1 MEDPLDWLKKKPSVE
16 DAKAFIKN
24 HPDALMGQDDEKLP
38 LPLHIAIRYYASDE
52 VILLLLEACPQA
64 AALERGYYNYL
75 PLHYAIWEGTRMS
88 SEEVIKALLNAHLGA
103 ASERNPHTGNL
114 PLHDAVNMNA
124 SEGIIL
130 SLLNAYPQAAF
141 VEIKVKAEETKDG
154 RLLFEIYLERKASD
168 DFMREICKV
177 RVDGLLTLGF
187 VLTKRS
193 SVDIVLAVLEA
204 YPEAARKRF
213 STKSDECILPLHIA
227 YEDKHSEPVKDA
239 LRRAYPGAA
248 EKENPF
254 ETTHQLHKFLQN
266 KPLDQL
272 DGDDVEDL
280 IKTYPEAAGKRGRDG
295 RLPLHIAIDR
305 IAPPDVTGVLI
316 EAYPQAGKE
325 KMKDGRL
332 PIEVIVTR
340 KVTDDWP
347 QECLTGMA
355 KYLLDYDMPVSIE
368 DGTPVEHSGSWH
380 ACISSSTKTATDAVR
395 KVLLDSK
402 KRDDDNYYGG
412 GFGKHIHAL
421 AEVHDAKGRTALG
434 LASEESREVILDYL
448 FPSKLHKF
456 LAYAPL
462 EPDGDDVRNL
472 IEMYPEAM
480 GKRGRDG
487 RLPLHIAIDRI
498 ASPEVMWMLF
508 DAYPQA
514 GKEKMKDG
522 RLPIEV
528 FVTRKV
534 TDGWSQS
541 DLTDMAILLL
551 DNDMPVSKE
560 DGTPVEHSGSWHAC
574 ISDSTETAT
583 DAVRKVLL
591 DSKKRDDDNYYGG
604 GFGKHIHALAE
615 AHDAKGRTALG
626 LASEES
632 REVILDYLFPS
643 KLHKFLAYAPLEPDG
658 DDVRNLIEMYPEAM
672 GKRGRDGRLPLHIA
686 IDRIASPEVMWMLF
700 DAYPQ
705 AGKEK
710 MKDGRLPIE
719 VLATQKVTDGWS
731 QSDLTDMAI
740 LLLDNDM
747 PVSKE
752 DGTPV
757 EHSDSWHA
765 CISDSTETATDAV
778 RKVLLDSKKR
788 DDDNYY
794 GGGFGKYIHAL
805 AEVHD
810 AKGRTALGLASK
822 ESREIIYEY
831 LLFCG
836 RYKLQFGPPEYR
848 TKTSVVLRAQDLSEQ
863 ADYDVIFD
871 NADKDKS
878 GKLDKDELKEI
889 SGTIG
894 LDPGMFLRGSG
905 KSTTTISKDEFVVI
919 CKQQLGDGPR
929 EVVIKL
935 MQSKNDW
942 ERECSA
948 RKKYELES
956 KYVVSALPKIPPE
969 YAIAKA
975 VRDGEGGLNIIK
987 EKYLDNIAP
996 GIYAIVMNAADR
1008 NVLQMLNQEQPKL
1021 DSIKAMLRQVF
1032 EAVQHMHEKNL
1043 MHGDIKMVNI
1053 VRFRIDNKLRLIDLD
1068 ASAEI
1073 SVAEETFAGAKF
1085 SSAILPPEMI
1095 ERIETDE
1102 KLEEFDK
1109 YWEAENKDL
1118 VTKVS
1123 PKPYKKHGVKGHY
1136 VVKSFRTGLDGKPVE
1151 EGLPYTLVDASRS
1164 IDAWSLGVLAFTLLT
1179 GESLIPSTRDDDC
1192 ASGNAMHALY
1202 SWGEQPEKE
1211 DEVFKK
1217 MKDDAARNLVW
1228 TLLKPKAEER
1238 PTVASL
1244 LEKHPFFNPKMSA
1257 STEDQFRDMNES
1269 LQNISNQ
1276 VEILNGNILEVKK
1289 LSIESKDELLHTRHV
1304 LHRTRHVLLKGIFEA
1319 TEVIT
1324 PTTFI
1329 ILNNKLPPAAEPSGE
1344 QVEKICGIDAA
1355 EDGSGVSV
1363 TTKHAS
1369 LAVSAEGLEIDL
1381 KGDLKKYGDQAKTG
1395 ILWAKRIREIST
1407 NFAAGD
1413 IDKAFETIKEG
1424 IKDLIVGNEMYLYL
1438 IDELTGKPVEAKGWP
1453 LIITTPSEKVPR
1465 LIPLM
1470 QVGMRAISIC
1480 NGAAGFA
1487 KVFGIPAPKVPK
1499 EWLKGAQDSVELLKQ
1514 ESSVQEF
1521 GIVHAQVKGGTQEN
1535 TSVRGASLREFQDF
1549 LKTNDPGQKEGKN
1562 GHFAGLQR
1570 FGDPEDGTAL
1580 WTALTDQSA
1589 IENALKER
1597 ANEREEEERKQ
1608 NLNRRQEEM
1617 AELKVATLEE
1627 TNEETSGTEEVH
1639 SLTDEFAKRN
1649 DTRNALADS
1658 EEIAELIRLAA
1669 TAAAK
1674 EAASAPAAAKD
1685 SEEIA
1690 ELIRLAA
1697 TAAAKAV
1704 VSAPAAGSVCCT
1716 IM

>member
-16 DAKAFIKN
+16 DAKAFIEN
-24 HPDALMGQDDEKLP
+24 HPDALMGQDDEK

-64 AALERGYYNYL
+64 AAAERGYSNYL

-88 SEEVIKALLNAHLGA
+88 SEEVIKALLNAHPGA
-103 ASERNPHTGNL
+103 ASERNHHTGNL

-280 IKTYPEAAGKRGRDG
+280 IKMHPEAVRKRGRDG
-295 RLPLHIAIDR
+295 CLPLHIAIDR
-305 IAPPDVTGVLI
+305 IAPPDVTWVLFD
-316 EAYPQAGKE
+316 AYPQAGKE

-332 PIEVIVTR
+332 PIEVLATQ
-340 KVTDDWP
+340 KVTDSWS
-347 QECLTGMA
+347 QSELTDMA
-355 KYLLDYDMPVSIE
+355 ILLLDNDMPVSIE

-380 ACISSSTKTATDAVR
+380 ACISSSTKTATCAVR
-395 KVLLDSK
+395 GVLLPE
-402 KRDDDNYYGG
+402 KRDDIENYFRG

-434 LASEESREVILDYL
+434 LASKESREV
-448 FPSKLHKF
+448 
-456 LAYAPL
+456 
-462 EPDGDDVRNL
+462 
-472 IEMYPEAM
+472 
-480 GKRGRDG
+480 
-487 RLPLHIAIDRI
+487 
-498 ASPEVMWMLF
+498 
-508 DAYPQA
+508 
-514 GKEKMKDG
+514 
-522 RLPIEV
+522 
-528 FVTRKV
+528 
-534 TDGWSQS
+534 
-541 DLTDMAILLL
+541 
-551 DNDMPVSKE
+551 
-560 DGTPVEHSGSWHAC
+560 
-574 ISDSTETAT
+574 
-583 DAVRKVLL
+583 
-591 DSKKRDDDNYYGG
+591 
-604 GFGKHIHALAE
+604 
-615 AHDAKGRTALG
+615 
-626 LASEES
+626 
-632 REVILDYLFPS
+632 
-643 KLHKFLAYAPLEPDG
+643 
-658 DDVRNLIEMYPEAM
+658 
-672 GKRGRDGRLPLHIA
+672 
-686 IDRIASPEVMWMLF
+686 
-700 DAYPQ
+700 
-705 AGKEK
+705 
-710 MKDGRLPIE
+710 
-719 VLATQKVTDGWS
+719 
-731 QSDLTDMAI
+731 
-740 LLLDNDM
+740 
-747 PVSKE
+747 
-752 DGTPV
+752 
-757 EHSDSWHA
+757 
-765 CISDSTETATDAV
+765 
-778 RKVLLDSKKR
+778 
-788 DDDNYY
+788 
-794 GGGFGKYIHAL
+794 
-805 AEVHD
+805 
-810 AKGRTALGLASK
+810 
-822 ESREIIYEY
+822 IYEY

-836 RYKLQFGPPEYR
+836 RYKLQIGPPEYR

-878 GKLDKDELKEI
+878 GKLDKEELKEI
-889 SGTIG
+889 SGVIG

-975 VRDGEGGLNIIK
+975 VMDGEGGLNIIK

-996 GIYAIVMNAADR
+996 GIYAIVMNAAER
-1008 NVLQMLNQEQPKL
+1008 NLLQMLNQEQPKL
-1021 DSIKAMLRQVF
+1021 DTMKAMLRQVF

-1073 SVAEETFAGAKF
+1073 SVAEESFAGAKF

-1179 GESLIPSTRDDDC
+1179 GEPLIPSTRDDDC
-1192 ASGNAMHALY
+1192 AS
-1202 SWGEQPEKE
+1202 
-1211 DEVFKK
+1211 
-1217 MKDDAARNLVW
+1217 
-1228 TLLKPKAEER
+1228 
-1238 PTVASL
+1238 
-1244 LEKHPFFNPKMSA
+1244 
-1257 STEDQFRDMNES
+1257 
-1269 LQNISNQ
+1269 
-1276 VEILNGNILEVKK
+1276 
-1289 LSIESKDELLHTRHV
+1289 
-1304 LHRTRHVLLKGIFEA
+1304 
-1319 TEVIT
+1319 
-1324 PTTFI
+1324 
-1329 ILNNKLPPAAEPSGE
+1329 
-1344 QVEKICGIDAA
+1344 
-1355 EDGSGVSV
+1355 
-1363 TTKHAS
+1363 
-1369 LAVSAEGLEIDL
+1369 
-1381 KGDLKKYGDQAKTG
+1381 
-1395 ILWAKRIREIST
+1395 
-1407 NFAAGD
+1407 
-1413 IDKAFETIKEG
+1413 
-1424 IKDLIVGNEMYLYL
+1424 
-1438 IDELTGKPVEAKGWP
+1438 
-1453 LIITTPSEKVPR
+1453 
-1465 LIPLM
+1465 
-1470 QVGMRAISIC
+1470 
-1480 NGAAGFA
+1480 
-1487 KVFGIPAPKVPK
+1487 
-1499 EWLKGAQDSVELLKQ
+1499 
-1514 ESSVQEF
+1514 
-1521 GIVHAQVKGGTQEN
+1521 
-1535 TSVRGASLREFQDF
+1535 
-1549 LKTNDPGQKEGKN
+1549 
-1562 GHFAGLQR
+1562 
-1570 FGDPEDGTAL
+1570 
-1580 WTALTDQSA
+1580 
-1589 IENALKER
+1589 
-1597 ANEREEEERKQ
+1597 
-1608 NLNRRQEEM
+1608 
-1617 AELKVATLEE
+1617 
-1627 TNEETSGTEEVH
+1627 
-1639 SLTDEFAKRN
+1639 
-1649 DTRNALADS
+1649 
-1658 EEIAELIRLAA
+1658 
-1669 TAAAK
+1669 
-1674 EAASAPAAAKD
+1674 
-1685 SEEIA
+1685 
-1690 ELIRLAA
+1690 
-1697 TAAAKAV
+1697 
-1704 VSAPAAGSVCCT
+1704 
-1716 IM
+1716 